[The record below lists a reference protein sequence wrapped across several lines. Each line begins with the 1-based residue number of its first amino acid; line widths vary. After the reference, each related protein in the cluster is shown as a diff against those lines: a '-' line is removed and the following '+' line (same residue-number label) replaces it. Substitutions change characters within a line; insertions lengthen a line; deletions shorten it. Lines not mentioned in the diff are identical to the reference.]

1 MFEEADFMAEF
12 EDDSGDEIIFRDDKR
27 NYNRT
32 ASVLTNKDLPV

>member
-12 EDDSGDEIIFRDDKR
+12 LDDSGDEMIFKDDKKKFD
-27 NYNRT
+27 RT